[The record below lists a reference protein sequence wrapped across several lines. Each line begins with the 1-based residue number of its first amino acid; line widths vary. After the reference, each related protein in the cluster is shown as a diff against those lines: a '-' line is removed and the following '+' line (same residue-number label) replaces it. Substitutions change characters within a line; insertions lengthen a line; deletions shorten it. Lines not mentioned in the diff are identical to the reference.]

1 MKRKSVYSLI
11 LFASLIII
19 ILLLSLFYYHH
30 KQEKY
35 QQLTQLTF
43 TAMNK
48 DVTPNE
54 IKQYLKNSTSKNSD
68 ITFYKKLNFEKKYYI
83 KVREVGID
91 SKSPLLISTQ
101 GTLLGKSVAVP
112 EYNTKKIKYKPYT
125 NYYTLTVKDKKTRLK
140 SIDYQEFRNNKGRKV
155 YDSRHYS
162 IKNKV
167 KSQKNVKKLNI
178 TDLKRNKSKLYAA
191 IIYYGSKQ
199 VNIERWKEVASS
211 PKGWQVNQMN
221 DGRKLVWRDKN
232 IQSEQKQLA
241 PNYFKLDQNGVDYR
255 SFITDSNVKEMHEY
269 VTNQIILDYINQK
282 IQRVKHVNKM
292 SKEIKITKN

>member
-11 LFASLIII
+11 LFASLII

-43 TAMNK
+43 KAMNK
-48 DVTPNE
+48 GVTPSE
-54 IKQYLKNSTSKNSD
+54 TKPYLKASTSKNSD
-68 ITFYKKLNFEKKYYI
+68 ITFYKKFNFERKYYI
-83 KVREVGID
+83 KIRVVGID
-91 SKSPLLISTQ
+91 SKSPLLIGTQ
-101 GTLLGKSVAVP
+101 GDLLGKKVTVP
-112 EYNTKKIKYKPYT
+112 EYDMTKIKYKPYT
-125 NYYTLTVKDKKTRLK
+125 NYYTLTVKDKKTSLK
-140 SIDYQEFRNNKGRKV
+140 SIDYQDFRKNKGRKV
-155 YDSRHYS
+155 YESKHYS

-167 KSQKNVKKLNI
+167 ESQKNVEELNMPE
-178 TDLKRNKSKLYAA
+178 LNHNKSKLYAA

-199 VNIERWKEVASS
+199 VNIERWKELTNS

-255 SFITDSNVKEMHEY
+255 SFIIHSNGKEMHEY